1 MKYPKEYLDEIK
13 TRLKVSTVVSKSVNL
28 KKRGKEY
35 VGLSP
40 FKNEKTPSFTV
51 NDEKGFYHWHDNTIH
66 IDPNQ
71 SPKEFI
77 LTCLHEIKHVIQTK
91 EAGGP
96 RQMQKI
102 AEREWEKAAL
112 GEYGKRAERNPY
124 KYVPF
129 EVEAEKWAQNEYR
142 KKWKNTYSKDF

>member
-1 MKYPKEYLDEIK
+1 MRKALTEIHLLMEKKGFNHLKDIALELAEFYGYK
-13 TRLKVSTVVSKSVNL
+13 TKVKI
-28 KKRGKEY
+28 KRGRYE
-35 VGLSP
+35 G
-40 FKNEKTPSFTV
+40 
-51 NDEKGFYHWHDNTIH
+51 EKGFYHWHDNTIH

-77 LTCLHEIKHVIQTK
+77 ITCLHEIYHVIQTAK
-91 EAGGP
+91 AGGP